1 MININVYFI
10 NYYSTNNMNC
20 NKYKVEDYKQ
30 LIANII
36 NRLQEENCLT
46 IKEEKNS
53 NQIIYKIMI
62 KPVEWYMEL
71 DDDTKYNV
79 QINLQ
84 EFIKPVIEE
93 VLQEYNLQNNS
104 KII

>member
-1 MININVYFI
+1 
-10 NYYSTNNMNC
+10 MNC
-20 NKYKVEDYKQ
+20 NKYKVQDYKQ

-79 QINLQ
+79 QTNLQ
-84 EFIKPVIEE
+84 EFIKPVIKQL
-93 VLQEYNLQNNS
+93 LQEYNLQNNS

>member
-1 MININVYFI
+1 MY
-10 NYYSTNNMNC
+10 NNE
-20 NKYKVEDYKQ
+20 YAIEDYKQ

-36 NRLQEENCLT
+36 NRLQKENCII
-46 IKEEKNS
+46 IKENKTTS

-62 KPVEWYMEL
+62 KPVEWYLEL

-79 QINLQ
+79 ETNLQ
-84 EFIKPVIEE
+84 EFMKPKI
-93 VLQEYNLQNNS
+93 QEIIQELNLQNNS

>member
-1 MININVYFI
+1 
-10 NYYSTNNMNC
+10 MNC
-20 NKYKVEDYKQ
+20 NDYIVEDYKQ

-36 NRLQEENCLT
+36 NRLQKENCIT

-53 NQIIYKIMI
+53 NQFIYKIMI

-84 EFIKPVIEE
+84 EFIKPEIEKLLRE
-93 VLQEYNLQNNS
+93 CNLQNNS